1 MDQTVETN
9 YLCKQLIEINKKYE
23 SNSFADIDFIELF
36 GLHSKS
42 HQTIN
47 DLDKIKRKFTA
58 KYYNL
63 ALLYH
68 PDKYSGRNDIINI
81 KNCFITAGEIK
92 SGLFLSFITDIYGML
107 NNMIKEDPENLINI
121 VNGDTEQISNSVGLN
136 NDFHNLKHK
145 FYGGICKE
153 YLKPTNEQ
161 IKDFEDELTN
171 IKKKDTKIT
180 IDQTDVLVK
189 NEMEKREQLKINK
202 MFTNEQTQ
210 DKTKF
215 KKIFNETFDSLK
227 DQNQNQDVKNEV
239 EAANN
244 VICNYVSESGVGAM
258 IGTNTSITDISE
270 AFGPI
275 KIINNHKERKTTL
288 DGLISQRENQDKL
301 FKNPKLNRN

>member
-1 MDQTVETN
+1 MDQVIETN
-9 YLCKQLIEINKKYE
+9 YLCKQLMEINKKYE
-23 SNSFADIDFIELF
+23 SNSFANIDFIELF

-42 HQTIN
+42 QQTIN

-81 KNCFITAGEIK
+81 KNCFVTADEIK

-107 NNMIKEDPENLINI
+107 NNMIKEDSENLINI
-121 VNGDTEQISNSVGLN
+121 VNGNTEQISNSVGLN
-136 NDFHNLKHK
+136 NDFYNLKRK
-145 FYGGICKE
+145 FDGGICKE

-161 IKDFEDELTN
+161 IEEFENELIN

-180 IDQTDVLVK
+180 IDQTKVLVD
-189 NEMEKREQLKINK
+189 NEMEKRDQLKIDNI
-202 MFTNEQTQ
+202 FTNKQIQ

-215 KKIFNETFDSLK
+215 KKIFNETFNSLK
-227 DQNQNQDVKNEV
+227 NQDQSQDVKNVV
-239 EAANN
+239 EPANN
-244 VICNYVSESGVGAM
+244 VICNYVSGTGVGAM

-270 AFGPI
+270 AFEPI
-275 KIINNHKERKTTL
+275 KITDNHKERKTTFNE
-288 DGLISQRENQDKL
+288 LISQRENQDKL
-301 FKNPKLNRN
+301 FKNPKLNKN